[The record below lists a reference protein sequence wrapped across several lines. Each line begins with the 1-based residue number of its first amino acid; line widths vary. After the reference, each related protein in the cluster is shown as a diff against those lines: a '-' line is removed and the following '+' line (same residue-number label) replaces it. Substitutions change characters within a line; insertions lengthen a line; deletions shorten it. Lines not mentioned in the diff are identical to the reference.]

1 MTRDRRDPV
10 GVGFTTTY
18 ISGVATLGSNRHVSI
33 HKFDKFKKNQCS
45 IDALY
50 VS

>member
-10 GVGFTTTY
+10 VVGFTTTY

-33 HKFDKFKKNQCS
+33 HKFKKNQCS